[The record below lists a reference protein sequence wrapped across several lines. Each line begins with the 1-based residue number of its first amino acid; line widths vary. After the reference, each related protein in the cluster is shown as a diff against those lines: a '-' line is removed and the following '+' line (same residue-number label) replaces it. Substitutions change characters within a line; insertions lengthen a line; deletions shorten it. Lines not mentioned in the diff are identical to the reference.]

1 MSNLIERYGRENDEK
16 ALLAEMPVLG
26 QRMLNESLSNFFIQH
41 KSKMTQV
48 TYVVEG
54 SIDFLID
61 GQVYTVN
68 KGEFI
73 INRPDQVFGALN
85 DTFPASKTIFFK
97 VDTSQKIEGWNEH
110 FRLLFQNFISVLK
123 NPHSSPGPGF
133 YDIFLK
139 ILKEHRNR
147 DSLSQLKSRLYF
159 QELLIALYESYNNHL
174 PNQSVSTFD
183 SGDIEKVNDFIL
195 KNIHRKI
202 YTKELADL
210 VGLSESYFRLIFFQ
224 SFGYSPNDYLVK
236 KRIDVAKQL
245 LLQPRRNITDISYDL
260 GFSSSQYFANTFKK
274 LTGFRPKDY
283 KKAVSKAV
291 VTDKLSGDTESSQH
305 MDKFFT

>member
-1 MSNLIERYGRENDEK
+1 MSNLLERFGRENDKK
-16 ALLAEMPVLG
+16 ALLAEMPILG
-26 QRMLNESLSNFFIQH
+26 QRILNESLRDFFIQH

-54 SIDFLID
+54 TIDFTID
-61 GQVYTVN
+61 GQIYTVN
-68 KGEFI
+68 KGDFI

-97 VDTSQKIEGWNEH
+97 VDATQKVDGWNDN

-123 NPHSSPGPGF
+123 EPKSSPAHGF
-133 YDIFLK
+133 YETFLK
-139 ILKEHRNR
+139 ILNEHRKK
-147 DSLSQLKSRLYF
+147 DSLSQLKCRLYF
-159 QELLIALYESYNNHL
+159 QELLIQIYESYNDRL
-174 PNQSVSTFD
+174 PNQSVNILD
-183 SGDIEKVNDFIL
+183 SDDVEVINDYVL
-195 KNIHRKI
+195 KNIYRKI

-224 SFGYSPNDYLVK
+224 SFGYSPNDFLVK

-245 LLQPRRNITDISYDL
+245 LLKPRKNIIDISNEL

-283 KKAVSKAV
+283 KNAIKK
-291 VTDKLSGDTESSQH
+291 SSIQDDLADDAEASQF
-305 MDKFFT
+305 MDNFFN